1 VRYVTKRL
9 ADTGNLEQLLNDFS
23 LANPGSRLI
32 SLVCT
37 YKDLSGCIYLS
48 VWETQSEG
56 VKA

>member
-1 VRYVTKRL
+1 VRYVTKRFS
-9 ADTGNLEQLLNDFS
+9 DIGNLEQLLNAFS
-23 LANPGSRLI
+23 LANPGYRLI

-37 YKDLSGCIYLS
+37 YKDFSGSIYLS